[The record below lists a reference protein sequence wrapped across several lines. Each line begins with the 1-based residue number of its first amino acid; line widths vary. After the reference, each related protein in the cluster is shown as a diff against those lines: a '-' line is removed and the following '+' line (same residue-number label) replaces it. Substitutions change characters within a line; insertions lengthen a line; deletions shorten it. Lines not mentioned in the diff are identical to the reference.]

1 MTLQERFIRNLR
13 RFREDL
19 NWTQEQLG
27 SAMGSDRTVIGR
39 YERSSS
45 RMNLERAD
53 ELARA
58 LGVDVRALLESPTTG
73 PIVRR
78 PPGGPVSSRQV
89 GAKVKM
95 MREAEGITQQ
105 ELGERIGMDRNH
117 ISRIEAQGDN
127 VAALQLS
134 TLERLA
140 AALRVKPVDLL

>member
-19 NWTQEQLG
+19 GWSQEQLG
-27 SAMGSDRTVIGR
+27 SAMGSDRAVIGR

-58 LGVDVRALLESPTTG
+58 LGLDVRVLLESPTTG
-73 PIVRR
+73 EIVRR
-78 PPGGPVSSRQV
+78 PPGAPVSSRLV

-105 ELGERIGMDRNH
+105 ELGQRIAMDRNH
-117 ISRIEAQGDN
+117 VSRIEAQGDKS
-127 VAALQLS
+127 AALLLS

-140 AALRVKPVDLL
+140 AALGVKPVDLL

>member
-1 MTLQERFIRNLR
+1 MTLQERFIRNLK
-13 RFREDL
+13 RFRVDL
-19 NWTQEQLG
+19 NWSQEQLG
-27 SAMGSDRTVIGR
+27 SAMESDRTVIGR

-58 LGVDVRALLESPTTG
+58 LGVDVRVLLESPTTG
-73 PIVRR
+73 EIVRR
-78 PPGGPVSSRQV
+78 PPSGPVSSRQV
-89 GAKVKM
+89 GAKVKLL
-95 MREAEGITQQ
+95 REAEGITQQ

-117 ISRIEAQGDN
+117 VSRIEAQGDK

-140 AALRVKPVDLL
+140 AGLRVKPVDLL

>member
-1 MTLQERFIRNLR
+1 MTLQERFIRNLK

-19 NWTQEQLG
+19 DWTQEQLG

-73 PIVRR
+73 EILRR

-117 ISRIEAQGDN
+117 ISRIEAQGGK